1 MSKTIVRAVCIAC
14 LGGAC
19 AAATAVPARAQ
30 LLAGFT
36 TAGVETPGARKVG
49 GYIGITDN
57 FTSLGGQVRYG
68 IAPSF
73 DLGAKVAYLD
83 FQSPA
88 GGSLGLNADGKIQVL
103 DVFLHDPIDLAV
115 GPEVTYFR
123 SNEITNWYFGAY
135 VAISKEYIL
144 SNGKGLTPY
153 GRVGVRLHRFESD
166 LDDYDKL
173 NTGVGMG
180 AEYAI
185 AGYTSLWGEVTVED
199 AGTGAF
205 VGFLYELR

>member
-1 MSKTIVRAVCIAC
+1 MLGLTGVSAVCT
-14 LGGAC
+14 
-19 AAATAVPARAQ
+19 AAPAGAQ

-49 GYIGITDN
+49 GYVGITDD
-57 FTSLGGQVRYG
+57 FTSLGGQARYG

-73 DLGAKVAYLD
+73 DLGAKVAYVD
-83 FQSPA
+83 FQSPF
-88 GGSLGLNADGKIQVL
+88 GSSLGLNADGKIQIL
-103 DVFLHDPIDLAV
+103 DVYLHDPVDLAV

-123 SNEITNWYFGAY
+123 VNEVTNWYFGAY

-153 GRVGVRLHRFESD
+153 GRVGVRLHRVESD
-166 LDDYDKL
+166 TFDDDEL
-173 NTGVGMG
+173 NTGVGLG

-185 AGYTSLWGEVTVED
+185 AGYTSLWGEITIED